1 MGMPTHKGLRSSHRR
16 ARRHQPMAEINITPF
31 VDVML
36 VLLIVFMVTAPM
48 LTVCVPVNLPKV
60 AAKSSTEQKE
70 PLTISMNRKGE
81 IFIQDRKVVMQK
93 LVPQL
98 RAITQA
104 DTQAR
109 IYIRG
114 DKRVS
119 YGAMMH
125 LMSHLQYAGFRH
137 VGLVATPPS
146 QK

>member
-1 MGMPTHKGLRSSHRR
+1 MGMMTPNSGSGRR
-16 ARRHQPMAEINITPF
+16 RGRNQPMAEINVTPF

-48 LTVCVPVNLPKV
+48 LTVCVPVNLPKI
-60 AAKSSTEQKE
+60 AAKSAAEQKE
-70 PLTISMNRKGE
+70 PLTVSMNRKGE
-81 IFIQDRKVVMQK
+81 IFIQDRQVDFKK

-104 DTQAR
+104 DPQAR
-109 IYIRG
+109 IYVRG

-137 VGLVATPPS
+137 VGLVATPPGG
-146 QK
+146 K